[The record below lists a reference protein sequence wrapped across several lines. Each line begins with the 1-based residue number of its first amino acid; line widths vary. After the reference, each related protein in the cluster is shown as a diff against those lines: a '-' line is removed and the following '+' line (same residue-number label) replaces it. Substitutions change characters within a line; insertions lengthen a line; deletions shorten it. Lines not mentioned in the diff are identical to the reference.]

1 MLGRDEP
8 PEVACASASCLYHV
22 GQGCEMDPAG
32 GQPVIIIPW
41 RSVFNDFLVLVSG
54 NRC

>member
-1 MLGRDEP
+1 MHGRDEP

-22 GQGCEMDPAG
+22 GQGYEMDPAG
-32 GQPVIIIPW
+32 GQPVTIIPW
-41 RSVFNDFLVLVSG
+41 HSVFNDFLVLVSR